1 VGGLG
6 ERHERRPHTAA
17 DPRVTLVRRPAKEN
31 VMTTTTARLRR
42 IALLS
47 GASMAL
53 TGTAFATPVPANG
66 APAPNPT
73 PLCFGRPVTL
83 FVPAGG
89 ADFYGSPDPAV
100 IDVIQGTSGED
111 RIFAQDGNDFVC
123 GGDAYDYI
131 DGGPGND
138 WIDGEQDGDSLYGD
152 TGSDV
157 IYGGSGGDLLLGDE
171 GDDIL
176 FGQREDDELLCDQ
189 YPGVPG
195 EGRSD
200 VADGGLGLNDNLIGG
215 QGSGC
220 ESAVNIE
227 YP

>member
-1 VGGLG
+1 M
-6 ERHERRPHTAA
+6 P
-17 DPRVTLVRRPAKEN
+17 
-31 VMTTTTARLRR
+31 TTTTARIRR
-42 IALLS
+42 VALLS
-47 GASMAL
+47 GASLAL
-53 TGTAFATPVPANG
+53 TGATFAPQAG
-66 APAPNPT
+66 AAGPPTPNPT
-73 PLCFGRPVTL
+73 GQVASPGPAVGGQVIVVTPVALCFGRPVTL

-138 WIDGEQDGDSLYGD
+138 WIDGEEEGDSLYGD

-157 IYGGSGGDLLLGDE
+157 IYGGAGGDLLLGDE

-176 FGQREDDELLCDQ
+176 FGQREDDEFACDQ

-200 VADGGLGLNDNLIGG
+200 VADGGLGGNDNLIGG
-215 QGSGC
+215 AGSGC
-220 ESAVNIE
+220 ESVVNVE

>member
-1 VGGLG
+1 
-6 ERHERRPHTAA
+6 
-17 DPRVTLVRRPAKEN
+17 
-31 VMTTTTARLRR
+31 MTTTTARIRR
-42 IALLS
+42 VALLS
-47 GASMAL
+47 GASLAL
-53 TGTAFATPVPANG
+53 TGVAFAPQARATA
-66 APAPNPT
+66 APAPNPAGQVTATSPVTAGQTIDVT
-73 PLCFGRPVTL
+73 PAALCFGRPVTQ

-89 ADFYGSPDPAV
+89 ADFYGSSDPAV
-100 IDVIQGTSGED
+100 IDVILGTSGED

-123 GGDAYDYI
+123 GGDAYDYV

-152 TGSDV
+152 TGTDV

>member
-1 VGGLG
+1 
-6 ERHERRPHTAA
+6 
-17 DPRVTLVRRPAKEN
+17 
-31 VMTTTTARLRR
+31 MTTTTARIRR
-42 IALLS
+42 LALLS
-47 GASMAL
+47 GASLAL
-53 TGTAFATPVPANG
+53 TGLALAPQAHATG

-73 PLCFGRPVTL
+73 GGQVIADPVGAEPVINPLPGALCFGRPVTL

-89 ADFYGSPDPAV
+89 ADFYGSSDAAV
-100 IDVIQGTSGED
+100 IDVILGTSGED
-111 RIFAQDGNDFVC
+111 RIFAQGGNDFVC

-131 DGGPGND
+131 EGGPGND
-138 WIDGEQDGDSLYGD
+138 WIDGEQEGDSLYGG
-152 TGSDV
+152 TGTDV

-176 FGQREDDELLCDQ
+176 FGQREDDEFACDQ

-195 EGRSD
+195 EGQSD
-200 VADGGLGLNDNLIGG
+200 VADGGLGVNDNLIGG
-215 QGSGC
+215 PGSGC

>member
-1 VGGLG
+1 M
-6 ERHERRPHTAA
+6 TA
-17 DPRVTLVRRPAKEN
+17 
-31 VMTTTTARLRR
+31 TTARIRR

-47 GASMAL
+47 GASLVLA
-53 TGTAFATPVPANG
+53 GVVIAPQARATG

-73 PLCFGRPVTL
+73 GPVSSPSPAGAGQVIDPSPVALCFGRPVTQ

-89 ADFYGSPDPAV
+89 ADFYGSSDPAV

-111 RIFAQDGNDFVC
+111 RIFAQGGNDFVC

-138 WIDGEQDGDSLYGD
+138 WIDGEQEGDSLYGG
-152 TGSDV
+152 TGADV
-157 IYGGSGGDLLLGDE
+157 LYGGAGGDLLLGDE

-176 FGQREDDELLCDQ
+176 FGQREDDEFACDQ

-200 VADGGLGLNDNLIGG
+200 VADGGLGVNDNLIGG
-215 QGSGC
+215 AGSGC
-220 ESAVNIE
+220 ESVVNVE

>member
-1 VGGLG
+1 
-6 ERHERRPHTAA
+6 
-17 DPRVTLVRRPAKEN
+17 
-31 VMTTTTARLRR
+31 MTTTTARIRR

-47 GASMAL
+47 GASLAL
-53 TGTAFATPVPANG
+53 TAVTFAPQAGATAAPAPQPTGQVISATPVVAGQVIDSSPVV
-66 APAPNPT
+66 
-73 PLCFGRPVTL
+73 LCFGRPVTL

-100 IDVIQGTSGED
+100 IDVILGTSGED
-111 RIFAQDGNDFVC
+111 RIFAQSGNDFVC

-152 TGSDV
+152 TGTDV

>member
-1 VGGLG
+1 
-6 ERHERRPHTAA
+6 
-17 DPRVTLVRRPAKEN
+17 
-31 VMTTTTARLRR
+31 MTTHTVRIRR

-47 GASMAL
+47 GASLAL
-53 TGTAFATPVPANG
+53 AGVAFTPQARATG

-73 PLCFGRPVTL
+73 GQVISPNPSTAGAGQVINPSPAALCFGRPVTL

-89 ADFYGSPDPAV
+89 ADFYGSSDPAV
-100 IDVIQGTSGED
+100 IDVILGTSGED

-138 WIDGEQDGDSLYGD
+138 WIDGEQDGDSLYGG
-152 TGSDV
+152 TGTDV
-157 IYGGSGGDLLLGDE
+157 IYGGAGSDLLLGDE

-176 FGQREDDELLCDQ
+176 FGQREDDEFACDQ

-195 EGRSD
+195 EGQSD
-200 VADGGLGLNDNLIGG
+200 VADGGLGVNDNLIGG